1 MTGMPTTRDQG
12 MMMQRR
18 QFIRMAAGL
27 AGFGALSG
35 ALPAIARAAIEAA
48 TATKSGVLDATAF
61 HAARKFVATPFG
73 RVAMVERGTGDA
85 ALFLHGFPLNGFQW
99 RGALE
104 RLSSHR
110 RCIAPDFLGLGYTEV
125 AEGQSVAPTAQ
136 VGMLAALMD
145 ALRIDRADLVAND
158 SGGAVAQLF
167 LARHP
172 QRVRSLLLTN
182 CDTQIDCP
190 PPALKPVIDLAREG
204 QFVAQW
210 LAPWLADK
218 ALARSP
224 QGLGGMTFT
233 FPSNLADETIDM
245 YLGPLVRDPVRTHAY
260 AVALDGNVLAGVEAA
275 LARSHVPARIVWGT
289 GDTIFDPSG
298 PEWLGRIFPSFRGA
312 RRIEGAGLFFPEEM
326 PDVIAEEA
334 LRLWQT

>member
-18 QFIRMAAGL
+18 QFIRMTAGL

-61 HAARKFVATPFG
+61 HAARKFVATPLG

-125 AEGQSVAPTAQ
+125 VEGQSVAPTAQ

-182 CDTQIDCP
+182 CDTEIDCP

-233 FPSNLADETIDM
+233 FPAKLADETIDM
-245 YLGPLVRDPVRTHAY
+245 YLAPLVRNAGRTHAY
-260 AVALDGNVLAGVEAA
+260 ALALDGNVLAGVEAT
-275 LARSHVPARIVWGT
+275 LAGSEVPTRIVWGT
-289 GDTIFDPSG
+289 GDTIFSPASPAYLDRTLSDSQG
-298 PEWLGRIFPSFRGA
+298 VRLVQGA
-312 RRIEGAGLFFPEEM
+312 KLFFPEEF
-326 PDVIAEEA
+326 PDLIAEEA
-334 LRLWQT
+334 RKLWRL

>member
-1 MTGMPTTRDQG
+1 MTFHSGTEAKMH
-12 MMMQRR
+12 RR
-18 QFIRMAAGL
+18 QFMRMTAGL
-27 AGFGALSG
+27 AAFGAVSGILPGIARASIEATTTTESG
-35 ALPAIARAAIEAA
+35 ALDAA
-48 TATKSGVLDATAF
+48 AF

-73 RVAMVERGTGDA
+73 RIAMVERGTGDA

-104 RLSSHR
+104 RLSPHR

-125 AEGQSVAPTAQ
+125 AAGQDVAPAAQ

-145 ALRIDRADLVAND
+145 ELSIDRADLVAND

-167 LARHP
+167 LARYP

-182 CDTQIDCP
+182 CDTEIDCP
-190 PPALKPVIDLAREG
+190 PPALKPVIELARDG
-204 QFVAQW
+204 QFVTQW

-233 FPSNLADETIDM
+233 FPAKLADETIDM

-260 AVALDGNVLAGVEAA
+260 AVALDSNVLAGVEAA
-275 LARSHVPARIVWGT
+275 LARNDVPARIVWGT
-289 GDTIFDPSG
+289 GDTIFSPASPIYLERTLADS
-298 PEWLGRIFPSFRGA
+298 RGV
-312 RRIEGAGLFFPEEM
+312 RRVQGAKLFFPEEF
-326 PDVIAEEA
+326 PDLIAEEA
-334 LRLWQT
+334 RKLWRI